1 MHADNFPMPH
11 TSITADKINKFI
23 QSILKDE
30 LAPAETKI
38 FKIRCFRIAGK
49 KVTAKKINRRST

>member
-1 MHADNFPMPH
+1 MPYMA
-11 TSITADKINKFI
+11 ITADKINKFI

-38 FKIRCFRIAGK
+38 FKIRCFRIVSK
-49 KVTAKKINRRST
+49 KVAAKKINRRST